1 MNSSKSFVDNIV
13 TLDFDDY
20 NDDDENYDE
29 ENNEEGSVPINDVK
43 YSYGTM
49 CAIVKYSKTPTFQ
62 SLRHRY
68 RHVKHK
74 EQLRRI
80 NYGNPSTR
88 MLTRT
93 GEKTTMCSVKSM
105 NAVTHSYT
113 IMPII
118 NMLGEL
124 VGPVFICLQEPNG
137 RLGPRVKPSIYS
149 SANIHVTC
157 SKSGKL
163 TKSHIQYLAEKV
175 LRPSVSDDCLLLL
188 DSWSG
193 QTNPEIYS
201 KIFNGN
207 IKCEQ
212 LQIPPKTT
220 GVIQPLDRYFFRQWK
235 YFKQKNCDRLAI
247 DDINIDIAARN
258 NVLKMHSL
266 IHNQLTARKFI
277 SMIKYSWYSS
287 GYLLDDPGFQVT
299 TIAEASKIGH
309 IFVTATGS
317 TELIRGE
324 HILEMRDMAILCN
337 IGSGQ
342 TEIDV
347 AWLKVNATK
356 IENLKPHVDIY
367 HLPNGRAI
375 ILPADGRVINLS
387 CAHGNPSFVMSNS
400 FSNQILAQIELYTKK
415 GHYPVGIHILPK
427 TLDEEV
433 AMAHLEYLGIK
444 LDKLTVNQSAY
455 IDVHPDGPFKPIYYR
470 Y

>member
-80 NYGNPSTR
+80 KELLLPVHDCDVRRLAMKKARGLNLPGFAASHHWLSDFKHLHHISSRKITK
-88 MLTRT
+88 L
-93 GEKTTMCSVKSM
+93 
-105 NAVTHSYT
+105 VTKHY
-113 IMPII
+113 IDDREII
-118 NMLGEL
+118 LM
-124 VGPVFICLQEPNG
+124 
-137 RLGPRVKPSIYS
+137 
-149 SANIHVTC
+149 
-157 SKSGKL
+157 
-163 TKSHIQYLAEKV
+163 LAENILIKV
-175 LRPSVSDDCLLLL
+175 K
-188 DSWSG
+188 
-193 QTNPEIYS
+193 E
-201 KIFNGN
+201 K
-207 IKCEQ
+207 
-212 LQIPPKTT
+212 
-220 GVIQPLDRYFFRQWK
+220 QWK
-235 YFKQKNCDRLAI
+235 YATGHILNSDQR
-247 DDINIDIAARN
+247 
-258 NVLKMHSL
+258 
-266 IHNQLTARKFI
+266 
-277 SMIKYSWYSS
+277 
-287 GYLLDDPGFQVT
+287 FQVT